1 LLRFRFAEPLSHI
14 GYWGASIPEID
25 KKAFNAV
32 DMGEANTQLDDLMDI
47 VEVVSSTIDFERL
60 YFPNRTQRTANR
72 SAIGSTEPRPFMVR
86 GSCLPPMPIEDRD
99 QASLVTH
106 ALAKDTLSRIR
117 DENTEQVAFRK
128 GLVKLGRIC
137 GYEIIDG
144 VMDTEYVT
152 VQTPLTETTGER
164 VKGLDDVVI
173 INVLRA
179 ATPFVEGLL
188 KAFPRAKQGVI
199 SAGRDE
205 EAGMDET
212 GAFPISIDYQK
223 LPEIT
228 KSDTVVVADP
238 MLATGSTMCT
248 VLEHVLDEAEAT
260 PENLFVLSAVSAPE
274 GLLRVGEEYPEADLL
289 TVSIDD
295 KLDEEG
301 FIVPGLGDAGDRA
314 FRTK

>member
-1 LLRFRFAEPLSHI
+1 MP
-14 GYWGASIPEID
+14 
-25 KKAFNAV
+25 
-32 DMGEANTQLDDLMDI
+32 I
-47 VEVVSSTIDFERL
+47 VE
-60 YFPNRTQRTANR
+60 
-72 SAIGSTEPRPFMVR
+72 
-86 GSCLPPMPIEDRD
+86 RD
-99 QASLVTH
+99 SASLITH
-106 ALAKDTLSRIR
+106 ALARDTLSRLR
-117 DENTEQVAFRK
+117 SVETEQVAFRK

-137 GYEIIDG
+137 GYEVIDG
-144 VMDTEYVT
+144 AMETEYVSIT
-152 VQTPLTETTGER
+152 TPLEETTGER

-205 EAGMDET
+205 SAGMNDE
-212 GAFPISIDYQK
+212 GEFPITIDYTK

-228 KSDTVVVADP
+228 EKDTVIVADP

-248 VLEHVLDEAEAT
+248 VLDHVLSDAD
-260 PENLFVLSAVSAPE
+260 PERLIVLSAVSAPP
-274 GLLRVGEEYPEADLL
+274 GLLRVGEAYPEADLL

-295 KLDEEG
+295 HLDENG